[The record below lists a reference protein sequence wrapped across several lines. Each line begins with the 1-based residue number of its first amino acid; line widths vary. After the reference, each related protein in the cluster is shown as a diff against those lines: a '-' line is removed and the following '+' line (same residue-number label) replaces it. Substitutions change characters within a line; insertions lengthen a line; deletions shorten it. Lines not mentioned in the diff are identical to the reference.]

1 MNKYRYYTIYIKE
14 KNNPHLLKSTLS
26 GYYNHKGVE
35 KFYGLEKDDVAYFIL
50 SEEHKIGDLV
60 YWHNYNDLRDDVIE
74 NGRIVKI
81 EDKTLMDSYTQD
93 MVKYQLYHLDNGK
106 KVLSFECDDEESK
119 EIIKFKNKL
128 NNEYTKNMITVK
140 ELKDMLNDLDDND
153 LICVSEGNSS
163 KDLYIS
169 HIEDSTSI
177 GIYEIRVNS

>member
-1 MNKYRYYTIYIKE
+1 M
-14 KNNPHLLKSTLS
+14 
-26 GYYNHKGVE
+26 
-35 KFYGLEKDDVAYFIL
+35 
-50 SEEHKIGDLV
+50 
-60 YWHNYNDLRDDVIE
+60 
-74 NGRIVKI
+74 
-81 EDKTLMDSYTQD
+81 
-93 MVKYQLYHLDNGK
+93 DNGK